1 MIKVNTTAIFMEV
14 KQASLEN
21 ALCEKTQGNF
31 KIMCLTLWYP
41 HNVHSNH
48 VKPTEAI
55 NRRHY

>member
-1 MIKVNTTAIFMEV
+1 MFEV
-14 KQASLEN
+14 KQASVEN

-31 KIMCLTLWYP
+31 KIMCLTLWYA